1 MELTHSQ
8 TSQLLRKVHEL
19 EARIAQLECIIH
31 TLTNSNSRILRDL
44 ELAFVLEEINKPHEI
59 LSGTR
64 DLTFSQ
70 KLMLLR
76 YEQSKNTHR

>member
-1 MELTHSQ
+1 MTANISLL
-8 TSQLLRKVHEL
+8 TSQLRKINEL

-31 TLTNSNSRILRDL
+31 TLTNSDSRILRNL
-44 ELAFVLEEINKPHEI
+44 ELAFILDEEINKPHEV

-64 DLTFSQ
+64 DLTLSQ

-76 YEQSKNTHR
+76 LK

>member
-1 MELTHSQ
+1 MTANISLL
-8 TSQLLRKVHEL
+8 TSQLRKINEL

-31 TLTNSNSRILRDL
+31 TLTNSDSRILRNL
-44 ELAFVLEEINKPHEI
+44 ELAFILEEEINKPHEI

-64 DLTFSQ
+64 DLTLSQ

-76 YEQSKNTHR
+76 LK